1 MDGGQGEGHVAGW
14 GDLLRHGNAARTA
27 VVTGGMVLHAVNVFI
42 ATTILPT
49 VVDEIGGLRFFAWAT
64 TLYVVASLFGAVAC
78 PRLLR
83 QGARPSYRVALGL
96 FALGTAVCAL
106 APTMPVLL
114 AGRFVQGL
122 GAGLLSALS
131 FAQIRIL
138 FAPALWGRALG
149 AVSIAWGAMTLLGPA
164 IGGMFAEA
172 HAWRAAF
179 WTLLAA
185 VPFLAVLVARA
196 LPRDATA
203 APEARPMAW
212 RSLALLTA
220 SVLAISVG
228 SATHDPAVNAAGLA
242 VALCGL
248 VLFAWSEAAGPHRLL
263 PRGACDP
270 RTPLGGAYAAMVLL
284 LLGLCTDV
292 FVPLFLQTLHGLS
305 PLHAGY
311 LAALLSLGWTAA
323 STFSTSY
330 GAGRT
335 QAILLAG
342 PGCLGVGLLGLAL
355 LMPSALPQ
363 PVAVPAL
370 GVSLTLMGLG
380 MGMCWP
386 HLGTR
391 VFAAASEAESALAAG
406 SITVVVMAGNA
417 IGSAFAGLVVNARG
431 LDDGAAPAAGWLF
444 GLALLWPVLAAVVLR
459 RFDRPRSATTLAY
472 GVAP

>member
-49 VVDEIGGLRFFAWAT
+49 VVDEIGGLQFFAWAT
-64 TLYVVASLFGAVAC
+64 TLYVVGSLFGAVAC

-83 QGARPSYRVALGL
+83 RGARPTYRVALIL
-96 FALGTAVCAL
+96 FALGTVTCAL

-114 AGRFVQGL
+114 AGRFGQGL
-122 GAGLLSALS
+122 GAGMLSALS

-138 FAPALWGRALG
+138 FAPALWSRALG

-164 IGGMFAEA
+164 VGGLFAQA

-196 LPRDATA
+196 LPRTPVAP
-203 APEARPMAW
+203 PEARNMAW

-220 SVLAISVG
+220 SVLSISVG
-228 SATHDPAVNAAGLA
+228 SATHDPAVNAAGL
-242 VALCGL
+242 VTALCGL
-248 VLFAWSEAAGPHRLL
+248 GLFAWSEAAGPHRLL

-292 FVPLFLQTLHGLS
+292 FVPFFLQTLHGLS

-323 STFSTSY
+323 STVSTGY

-335 QAILLAG
+335 QTILLTGPAMLGAG
-342 PGCLGVGLLGLAL
+342 LVGLAL
-355 LMPSALPQ
+355 VMPSALPQ
-363 PVAVPAL
+363 VVAVPAL

-391 VFAAASEAESALAAG
+391 VFAAATEAESALAAG
-406 SITVVVMAGNA
+406 SITTVVMAGNA
-417 IGSAFAGLVVNARG
+417 LGSAFAGLVVNARG
-431 LDDGAAPAAGWLF
+431 LDGGGAPAASWLF
-444 GLALLWPVLAAVVLR
+444 GLALVWPALAATVLW
-459 RFDRPRSATTLAY
+459 RFDQPLHATRLAY
-472 GVAP
+472 GAAR

>member
-1 MDGGQGEGHVAGW
+1 MDGGQGVGQVPGW

-64 TLYVVASLFGAVAC
+64 TLYVIGSLFGAVAC

-83 QGARPSYRVALGL
+83 RGARPSYRVALAL
-96 FALGTAVCAL
+96 FALGTATCAL

-122 GAGLLSALS
+122 GAGMLSALS

-138 FAPALWGRALG
+138 FAPALWSRALG

-185 VPFLAVLVARA
+185 VPCMAVLVARA
-196 LPRDATA
+196 LPRNA
-203 APEARPMAW
+203 AAPPEARPMAW
-212 RSLALLTA
+212 RSLGLLTA

-228 SATHDPAVNAAGLA
+228 SATYDPAVNAAGL
-242 VALCGL
+242 VLALCGL
-248 VLFAWSEAAGPHRLL
+248 GLFAWSEAAGPHRLL

-270 RTPLGGAYAAMVLL
+270 RTPLGAAYAAMVLL

-330 GAGRT
+330 GTGRT
-335 QAILLAG
+335 QSILLAG
-342 PGCLGVGLLGLAL
+342 PACLGVGLLGLAL
-355 LMPSALPQ
+355 IMPSALPQ
-363 PVAVPAL
+363 PVAVPVL

-386 HLGTR
+386 HLGAR

-417 IGSAFAGLVVNARG
+417 IGSAFAGLVVNTRG
-431 LDDGAAPAAGWLF
+431 LADGAAPAAGWLF
-444 GLALLWPVLAAVVLR
+444 GLALLWPVLAATLLR
-459 RFDRPRSATTLAY
+459 RFDRPRPAALAY
-472 GVAP
+472 GATP